1 MKKIIL
7 FIIVILILGW
17 AMQSFTDLKVFNYA
31 KNFFSQ
37 LKVSGLGIFQ
47 PAIPP
52 ADMQLNIFIR
62 DSKFLPNM
70 NAVKTGANVTWYNE
84 DNKTHNVAGDDW
96 SSGDLAPGR
105 AFSKKFNTAGRYKYH
120 CSIHP
125 EMTGEII
132 VY

>member
-1 MKKIIL
+1 MRKILL
-7 FIIVILILGW
+7 FIVIILILAW
-17 AMQSFTDLKVFNYA
+17 AAQNYTSFKTFDYA
-31 KNFFSQ
+31 KDFVGQ
-37 LKVSGLGIFQ
+37 LKLSVLGIFQ
-47 PAIPP
+47 PPTP
-52 ADMQLNIFIR
+52 SADMQLNIFIR

-70 NAVKTGANVTWYNE
+70 NAVKMGANVTWYNE

-120 CSIHP
+120 CATHP

-132 VY
+132 VQ